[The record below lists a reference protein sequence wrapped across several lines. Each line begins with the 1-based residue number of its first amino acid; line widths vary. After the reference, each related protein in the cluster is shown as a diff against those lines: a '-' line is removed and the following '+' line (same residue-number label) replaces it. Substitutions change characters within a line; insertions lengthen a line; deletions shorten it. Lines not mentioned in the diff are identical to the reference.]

1 MYALKLWYWL
11 ALSMH
16 FLLAFVHGLNFI
28 TPLLGLPPA
37 FEGILRAL
45 QMISVIFETI
55 NFALMLTLSVY
66 MTKELKFDEIED
78 FVKNTELATFRR
90 WLTIEAVMFSITVL
104 SNILVCLF
112 RTYLKDY
119 IQVDI
124 DGTEVPESLDFL
136 RSETTQNLT
145 IMMAIVLFPL
155 SVVLVSRYDKFGVI
169 QRKEEDD

>member
-11 ALSMH
+11 ALFMH
-16 FLLAFVHGLNFI
+16 FLLAFVHGLVTANYI
-28 TPLLGLPPA
+28 GLPPA
-37 FEGILRAL
+37 FEGITRAL

-55 NFALMLTLSVY
+55 NFALMLTVSVY

-119 IQVDI
+119 VQVDI
-124 DGTEVPESLDFL
+124 DDTEVPESLDFL
-136 RSETTQNLT
+136 RSETT
-145 IMMAIVLFPL
+145 
-155 SVVLVSRYDKFGVI
+155 
-169 QRKEEDD
+169 